1 MKTHIY
7 PTIIICFAL
16 SALLIPKAKA
26 QIKMHP
32 SGHIS
37 MQSLT
42 TSNGFQVDTAGRIS
56 VEPNISSSYC
66 KTGQTLV
73 HTNYAK
79 VWIVDST
86 DPALSNGN
94 RFYVLGNGDIYG
106 GSHYAVPGSG
116 GGGGHAKDG
125 AQPIGD
131 ASEIVTSLTGYYFD
145 NHEFDGFV
153 PDFEGNPE
161 VDPEAIPGLLMD
173 LKIDKVPA
181 LDATELE
188 EVFPEAVRHDPQ
200 GRIGVNYSAL
210 VPVLVEAFK
219 EQQRTIESL
228 QRTIDELQANPKG
241 TCGLGG
247 TEYSKC
253 VLYQNT
259 PNPTNSSTTIDCF
272 LDAYVSKATIAV
284 YDLNGLQLKEYPVYH
299 QGKNAIIIE
308 ANEFKPGIYMYS
320 LLVDG
325 KLIDT
330 KRMVITSK

>member
-1 MKTHIY
+1 MKKHIF
-7 PTIIICFAL
+7 TTFLALLTL
-16 SALLIPKAKA
+16 SAFLIPEARA
-26 QIKMHP
+26 QFKIQ
-32 SGHIS
+32 SNGHIS

-219 EQQRTIESL
+219 EQQARIEQL
-228 QRTIDELQANPKG
+228 EGILKE
-241 TCGLGG
+241 
-247 TEYSKC
+247 
-253 VLYQNT
+253 
-259 PNPTNSSTTIDCF
+259 
-272 LDAYVSKATIAV
+272 
-284 YDLNGLQLKEYPVYH
+284 NGLS
-299 QGKNAIIIE
+299 
-308 ANEFKPGIYMYS
+308 KP
-320 LLVDG
+320 
-325 KLIDT
+325 
-330 KRMVITSK
+330 